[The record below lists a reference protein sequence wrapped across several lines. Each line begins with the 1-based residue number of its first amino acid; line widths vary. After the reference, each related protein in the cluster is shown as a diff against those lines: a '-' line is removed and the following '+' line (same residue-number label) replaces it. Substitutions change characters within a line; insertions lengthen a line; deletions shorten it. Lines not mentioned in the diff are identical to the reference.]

1 LGGRIIVP
9 FRYGA
14 YQAARLDRIRGQ
26 CDLLYRDG
34 TFYLACT
41 VDAPEP
47 TPDEASEYLG
57 VDLGVVNLATT
68 SDGEIVNHGPHI
80 IVHAHINTARARY
93 ARLRAKLQKKRTKS
107 AMRLLRKRSGRERR
121 FARNTN
127 HCISKALVSTAK
139 GTGRGIALENL
150 QNIRSRVNGLSRSRR
165 QRRVLNSWAFF
176 QLRAFIAYKAQ
187 AAGVRL
193 VLVNPA
199 YTSQTCSHCGHCERA
214 NRKSQAKFLCVACG
228 YACHADLN
236 AAVNIGRA
244 AVIPPDVAPLAG

>member
-1 LGGRIIVP
+1 V
-9 FRYGA
+9 
-14 YQAARLDRIRGQ
+14 
-26 CDLLYRDG
+26 
-34 TFYLACT
+34 
-41 VDAPEP
+41 
-47 TPDEASEYLG
+47 PDEASEYLG
-57 VDLGVVNLATT
+57 VDLGVVTIAAT
-68 SDGEIVNHGPHI
+68 SDGEIVNAGQRI
-80 IVHAHINTARARY
+80 IVQRTHAHINTVRGRY
-93 ARLRAKLQKKRTKS
+93 ARLRAKLQQKHTKS
-107 AMRLLRKRSGRERR
+107 AMRLLKKRSGRERR
-121 FARNTN
+121 FARDTN
-127 HCISKALVSTAK
+127 HCISKTLVSTAK
-139 GTGRGIALENL
+139 DTGRGLALEDL
-150 QNIRSRVNGLSRSRR
+150 KNICSRVNGLSRSRR

-236 AAVNIGRA
+236 AAVNIRRA